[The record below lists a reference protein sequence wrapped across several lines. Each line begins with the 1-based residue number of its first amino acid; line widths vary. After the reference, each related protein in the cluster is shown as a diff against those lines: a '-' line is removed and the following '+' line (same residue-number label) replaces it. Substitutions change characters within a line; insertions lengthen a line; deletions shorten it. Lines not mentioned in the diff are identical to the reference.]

1 MIRSVQQT
9 DVMSNARVNYSAKH
23 WLTATSQIVT
33 LLLLFLTGAVGCG
46 DGRPARVAV
55 SGTVLIDGAPVT
67 RGNIKFVPE
76 QGRPSFGAIGADGRF
91 TLTCY
96 DGADGALPGKHRVQ
110 VDANRPISD
119 KKMEIFTPKRYAD
132 FRTSGLELVVSEP
145 VDNLKIDLTW
155 GNEKKG
161 PYIETLYS
169 GS

>member
-1 MIRSVQQT
+1 
-9 DVMSNARVNYSAKH
+9 MSNAGPYLAGVRYPLFSKSL
-23 WLTATSQIVT
+23 LTLGV
-33 LLLLFLTGAVGCG
+33 LLLAAATGCG

-55 SGTVLIDGAPVT
+55 SGMVTIDGAPVT

-76 QGRPSFGAIGADGRF
+76 RGRPSFGEIGPDGRF

-96 DGADGALPGKHRVQ
+96 DGKDGAILGKHRVQ
-110 VDANRPISD
+110 VDPNRPISER
-119 KKMEIFTPKRYAD
+119 KMEIFAPKKYAD
-132 FRTSGLELVVSEP
+132 FRTSGLEVVVDKP
-145 VDNLKIDLTW
+145 VDDMKVELTW